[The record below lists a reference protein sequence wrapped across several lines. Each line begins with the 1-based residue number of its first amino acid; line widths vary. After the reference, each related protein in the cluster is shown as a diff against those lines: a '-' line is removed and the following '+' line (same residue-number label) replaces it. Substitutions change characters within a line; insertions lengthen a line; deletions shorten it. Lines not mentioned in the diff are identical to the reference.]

1 MSLILKGTATLNSR
15 MHFTG
20 QSPKGGPTE
29 MDSGPAGAVVAG
41 PTPLELLL
49 QAIAGCAGMEAL
61 AILRKRKLDLQHLE
75 VSVEGTKR
83 DEHPRILTN
92 IHITYRGKCEGLTV
106 REMERGAKFAYD
118 KYCSIINQL
127 KSTAEITWNCEL
139 ID

>member
-1 MSLILKGTATLNSR
+1 
-15 MHFTG
+15 
-20 QSPKGGPTE
+20 
-29 MDSGPAGAVVAG
+29 MDSGPAGAEVAG

-49 QAIAGCAGMEAL
+49 QAVAGCAGMEVL
-61 AILRKRKLDLQHLE
+61 AILRKRKFNLQQLE

-83 DEHPRILTN
+83 DEHPRILTH

-106 REMERGAKFAYD
+106 REMERGAKHSYD

-127 KSTAEITWNCEL
+127 KTTAEITWNCEL